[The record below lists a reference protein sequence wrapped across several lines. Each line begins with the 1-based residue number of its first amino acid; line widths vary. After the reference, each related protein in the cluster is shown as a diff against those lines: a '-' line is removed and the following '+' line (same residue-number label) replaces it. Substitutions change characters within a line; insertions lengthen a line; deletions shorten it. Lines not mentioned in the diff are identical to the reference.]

1 MNEEKI
7 SKKIGFRLRL
17 FVNNLRSNFV
27 MIFLD
32 FVTMLG
38 SIVTIYTS
46 YFDGDIDLNKIQD
59 LFILFFLIFVFS
71 VFMYKII
78 CNFNYERII
87 LKKRTFFDYV
97 NRKLLYASRVIN
109 LAGDLSWLEKQQET
123 FKELR
128 SKGC

>member
-38 SIVTIYTS
+38 AIVTIYTS

-59 LFILFFLIFVFS
+59 LFI
-71 VFMYKII
+71 
-78 CNFNYERII
+78 
-87 LKKRTFFDYV
+87 
-97 NRKLLYASRVIN
+97 
-109 LAGDLSWLEKQQET
+109 
-123 FKELR
+123 
-128 SKGC
+128 